1 MNDGLSPGRIA
12 GRRFLSNP
20 IAIVGLVMVGSVL
33 VLAFSSIGFGPVPG
47 WWNKTPGEQGPV
59 SGPTLSLLPRFLGGA
74 GLRLGEHPFGT
85 DDIGV
90 DFFAL
95 TMRGVQVSVTIAVV
109 TGLVSVTIGTVVGMV
124 AGYRRGWV
132 DSLLMRF
139 TDMILVTP
147 VLVVAAV
154 LGRMAGASGPMVL
167 ALVLGLLSW
176 GGLARLVRGEVLLI
190 REHAFIASA
199 RVIGAGSLRIIRRHV
214 LPNAFGVI
222 VVSATL
228 TVSAAVLLESALS
241 FIGYGV
247 RPPDTSLGLLINSY
261 RNSLSVR
268 PWLFWWPGIFII
280 AFTLGVNFIGDGL
293 RDALDPRQR
302 ERISA
307 RRLLSPAGRR
317 IPGQRRTR
325 TTTGGLS

>member
-1 MNDGLSPGRIA
+1 MSDDVSARPGRIA
-12 GRRFLSNP
+12 ARRFLRNP
-20 IAIVGLVMVGSVL
+20 VAVTGLVLVSAVL
-33 VLAFSSIGFGPVPG
+33 ALAFSSIGAGPVPG
-47 WWNKTPGEQGPV
+47 WWDKTSSEQGPV
-59 SGPTLSLLPRFLGGA
+59 SGPTLSVVPRFLGGD

-95 TMRGVQVSVTIAVV
+95 TMRGVQVSVTIAVTV
-109 TGLVSVTIGTVVGMV
+109 GLVSVVIGTLVGV
-124 AGYRRGWV
+124 AAGYFRGRV

-147 VLVVAAV
+147 ALVVAAV
-154 LGRMAGASGPMVL
+154 LGRSAGASGPVVL
-167 ALVLGLLSW
+167 ALVLGLLGW

-190 REHAFIASA
+190 REHAFVASA
-199 RVIGAGSLRIIRRHV
+199 RVVGAGPARIIRRHV
-214 LPNAFGVI
+214 LPNTFGVI
-222 VVSATL
+222 VVAATL

-268 PWLFWWPGIFII
+268 PWLFWWPGVFII
-280 AFTLGVNFIGDGL
+280 LFTLGVNFIGDGL

-302 ERISA
+302 ERVATRRFVTSYFRRVDRPA
-307 RRLLSPAGRR
+307 RT
-317 IPGQRRTR
+317 PG
-325 TTTGGLS
+325 GAS